1 MILYVEQP
9 PFRVYF
15 REHGE
20 TWGPGLG
27 RDMGACSN
35 IMRTG
40 NIPLCIMHTGNRD
53 MGACWGERSYSGTS
67 ETNPRAQAR
76 PFTLNISMAPS
87 ACSLRLDEKMHCYCQ
102 VCSQLQS
109 YMPGRTIRCVLLCS
123 ERHKTSI
130 KHASDQVADLPSVF
144 IHCCC
149 QTMLHHKPLVYSL
162 IVPLKWY
169 VIRQLNQIAVGTS
182 LAQWLKAD
190 SSWPAVKQRRQQVNS
205 VQNPICPS
213 KKYWFVNRCE

>member
-1 MILYVEQP
+1 MILYVEQQ

-27 RDMGACSN
+27 
-35 IMRTG
+35 
-40 NIPLCIMHTGNRD
+40 RD

-102 VCSQLQS
+102 VWS
-109 YMPGRTIRCVLLCS
+109 YTSGRTIRCVLLCS
-123 ERHKTSI
+123 ERYKTSMNN
-130 KHASDQVADLPSVF
+130 ASDQVADLPSVF

-190 SSWPAVKQRRQQVNS
+190 SS
-205 VQNPICPS
+205 
-213 KKYWFVNRCE
+213 